1 MDPLTVAAGAVERLA
16 AWLPESAYAA
26 ALVGGLLVAGLA
38 SWYHPTI
45 FLYYFDGERLDP
57 WPQLLFTPAA
67 YIGAW
72 FAAATFGLG
81 FLFVQ
86 GIVTLGIGGAV
97 RLRHQRRP
105 NRDDDPWPSNRTAL
119 ALVAVGGV
127 LVVAGVARSL
137 LTG

>member
-1 MDPLTVAAGAVERLA
+1 
-16 AWLPESAYAA
+16 
-26 ALVGGLLVAGLA
+26 
-38 SWYHPTI
+38 
-45 FLYYFDGERLDP
+45 
-57 WPQLLFTPAA
+57 
-67 YIGAW
+67 
-72 FAAATFGLG
+72 LG

-105 NRDDDPWPSNRTAL
+105 NRDDPWPSNCTAF
-119 ALVAVGGV
+119 ALVAVEGV